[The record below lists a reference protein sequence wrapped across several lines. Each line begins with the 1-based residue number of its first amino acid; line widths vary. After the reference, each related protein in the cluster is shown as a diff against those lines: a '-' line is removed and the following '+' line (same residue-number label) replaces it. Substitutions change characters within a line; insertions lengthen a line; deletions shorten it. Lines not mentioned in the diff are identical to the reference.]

1 MLLNQQPMT
10 LTLRFPK
17 TASCPE
23 TLVVCMGEFGRSP
36 LVALEPRFD
45 GATPDRKHWA
55 AVYSIVFAGA
65 GVTPDSIVG
74 KSDRHA

>member
-1 MLLNQQPMT
+1 MT